1 MDNIWDINNTD
12 FSSINLKNPKPLQ
25 GGTFFA
31 PIYNDSN
38 NILIIQTPKCL
49 TKNGIHKTGKK
60 TYTDLKFNFDNK
72 ALIKWFE
79 ELERHVRNI
88 IFEKRYNWFH
98 DEPSIDEIEYLW
110 NSSIRQNKDSYLLRA
125 FIQRFKNTEQIQIW
139 NENNEEITI
148 DDIENDDNLI
158 SILEI
163 GGLKFTSQSF
173 QLEIYLRQVIV
184 IKDKPIFS
192 KCLIKLHGN
201 ANKTDINKQTLSV
214 EDEEVN
220 HDVDEQEVDEQ
231 DVDKSD
237 TELVE
242 NDNKVENKKIL
253 SDDSSNDIDSEKK
266 DDDTSET
273 NEEDL
278 EKLNDLDS
286 TSGDLEKNKSTVD
299 LVEKKVNIDSNVVE
313 IPEETKN
320 TESKIDSTNE
330 EPTLEKN
337 VEIKNEINQEIEK
350 SKTEKES
357 LTLEKN
363 KNKLE
368 EFELILP
375 EDNSTIKL
383 KTPKDVYLEIYKKA
397 RQKALDA
404 KKEAIKAF
412 LEAKKIKETYL
423 LDEWGLDSSDEEDF
437 FEEENSMDD

>member
-1 MDNIWDINNTD
+1 MVYI
-12 FSSINLKNPKPLQ
+12 KQ
-25 GGTFFA
+25 E
-31 PIYNDSN
+31 
-38 NILIIQTPKCL
+38 
-49 TKNGIHKTGKK
+49 KK